1 MRELRND
8 RLKGTLER
16 RKMRPLQ
23 GSAAIIAYDRRM
35 RQARSRRQERTMSP
49 AHLVHPVTLPLR
61 SRRGARPR
69 LRRWL
74 ERLSRVYGRAGMLEL
89 HR

>member
-1 MRELRND
+1 
-8 RLKGTLER
+8 
-16 RKMRPLQ
+16 
-23 GSAAIIAYDRRM
+23 
-35 RQARSRRQERTMSP
+35 MSP